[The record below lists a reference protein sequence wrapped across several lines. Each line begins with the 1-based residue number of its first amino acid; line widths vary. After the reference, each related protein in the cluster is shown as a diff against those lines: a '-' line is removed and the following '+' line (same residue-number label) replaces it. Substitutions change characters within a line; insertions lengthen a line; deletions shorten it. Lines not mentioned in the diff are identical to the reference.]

1 MNYLWY
7 TVIIILIAFLLFV
20 ALFFRKTRFPR
31 KKLVLYYLLSIIL
44 PLVIPYRWLEKI
56 LFDYLAGL
64 SSALFIALIMILS
77 EWALLLLLLMKANQE
92 TTDTLE
98 ERFFLFLLLGL
109 GLGWGKALRD
119 MLLVYFHP
127 LFIFYGYSQFANF
140 PSFLY
145 LLQKIMEAQI
155 EVISAGLLGLAFLS
169 PRGYTFYNLISY
181 SLISFLPKGLLSL
194 AQVLIQFVPSLSFLA
209 SVYLISLLPLT
220 LIIGAGLLWYLY
232 RRRLYQIVQE
242 GEISPHEESLKE
254 ETSK

>member
-7 TVIIILIAFLLFV
+7 TIIVILIAFLLFV

-64 SSALFIALIMILS
+64 PPALFIALIMILS
-77 EWALLLLLLMKANQE
+77 EWALLLLLLIKANQE
-92 TTDTLE
+92 TTETIE
-98 ERFFLFLLLGL
+98 EKFFLFLLLGL
-109 GLGWGKALRD
+109 GLGLGKALRD
-119 MLLVYFHP
+119 TLLVYFHS
-127 LFIFYGYSQFANF
+127 LSTFYGYSQFANF
-140 PSFLY
+140 PSFFY

-169 PRGYTFYNLISY
+169 PRGYTFYNLVSY
-181 SLISFLPKGLLSL
+181 SLISFLPKGLLGL
-194 AQVLIQFVPSLSFLA
+194 AQVLIQFIPSLSFLA

-220 LIIGAGLLWYLY
+220 LIIGFGLLWYLY
-232 RRRLYQIVQE
+232 RRRLYQIIQEDEVPPIEASQE
-242 GEISPHEESLKE
+242 GSIK
-254 ETSK
+254 